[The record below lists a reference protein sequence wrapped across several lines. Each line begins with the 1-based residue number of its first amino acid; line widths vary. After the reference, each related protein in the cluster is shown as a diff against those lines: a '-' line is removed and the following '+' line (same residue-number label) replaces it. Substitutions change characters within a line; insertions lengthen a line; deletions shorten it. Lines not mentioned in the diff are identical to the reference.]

1 MGDLHNVRRS
11 WPPDN
16 HTVSPRW
23 ATVQLGEVS
32 QRVIVEAVEIRVVD
46 MPLKHPFRTSQS
58 LQRSRRAILARVITD
73 VAEGWADINV
83 EDEPIFGHEFI
94 SATWATLE
102 ELLVPQLLAGPAH
115 APLAADRM
123 SGVVGHPAAKAGLE
137 MALLDAELRAA
148 GMSLRRY
155 LGGTRNRVPVGV
167 SVGITDT
174 LPELLTTVSDYL
186 AEGYPRIK
194 LKVQPGWDR
203 VPITAVRKE
212 FGTEFSLQVDGNGAY
227 RSADLPDLASWDEFG
242 LKMIEQPF
250 PADDLLS
257 HARLD
262 ARIATPVCL
271 DESIGSAT
279 EAAAAIAAGAC
290 RVVNI
295 KPGRV
300 GGYLE
305 ARRVHDV
312 CHALS
317 VPVWCGGMLES
328 GVGRAANLALASLP
342 NFQFPGDISATSRYF
357 DEDICPPFVLRDG
370 MLDVPDRPG
379 IGIDVDLKTLERFTS
394 RRTLL

>member
-1 MGDLHNVRRS
+1 MD
-11 WPPDN
+11 
-16 HTVSPRW
+16 
-23 ATVQLGEVS
+23 LGEVGEG
-32 QRVIVEAVEIRVVD
+32 VIVEAVEIRIVD

-58 LQRSRRAILARVITD
+58 LQHSRRALLARVITD

-83 EDEPIFGHEFI
+83 EDEPIFGHEFL
-94 SATWATLE
+94 SATWSALE
-102 ELLVPQLLAGPAH
+102 ELLVPQLLAGPAS

-123 SGVVGHPAAKAGLE
+123 CGIVGHPAAKAGLE
-137 MALLDAELRAA
+137 MALLDAELRGA

-155 LGGTRNRVPVGV
+155 LGGTRDRVPVGV

-174 LPELLTTVSDYL
+174 LPELLSTVSEYL

-203 VPITAVRKE
+203 GPITAVRDE
-212 FGTEFSLQVDGNGAY
+212 FGAELALQVDGNGAY
-227 RSADLPDLASWDEFG
+227 RSADLQHVAGWDEFG
-242 LKMIEQPF
+242 LEMIEQPF
-250 PADDLLS
+250 PAHDLLS

-262 ARIATPVCL
+262 ARISTPVCL
-271 DESIGSAT
+271 DESIGSAA
-279 EAAAAIAAGAC
+279 EAAAAITSGAC

-312 CHALS
+312 CEALS

-357 DEDICPPFVLRDG
+357 NEDICPPFVLRDG
-370 MLDVPDRPG
+370 MLDVPDQPG
-379 IGIDVDLKTLERFTS
+379 IGVDVDLKTLERFTS
-394 RRTLL
+394 KRTLL